1 LSFLQ
6 RAPAQDTYQL
16 PNPKPPLAKED
27 ATTAGPARRL
37 VTSSLEAAFNGCRE
51 ERGRSPPNA
60 PRRRA
65 SPARRETAAAAARR
79 GMVARIVGFWTL
91 GVDGGLVLKREVWPS
106 SGSAV
111 MRRNG
116 VGAQSD

>member
-1 LSFLQ
+1 
-6 RAPAQDTYQL
+6 
-16 PNPKPPLAKED
+16 
-27 ATTAGPARRL
+27 
-37 VTSSLEAAFNGCRE
+37 
-51 ERGRSPPNA
+51 
-60 PRRRA
+60 
-65 SPARRETAAAAARR
+65 
-79 GMVARIVGFWTL
+79 MVARIVGFWTL